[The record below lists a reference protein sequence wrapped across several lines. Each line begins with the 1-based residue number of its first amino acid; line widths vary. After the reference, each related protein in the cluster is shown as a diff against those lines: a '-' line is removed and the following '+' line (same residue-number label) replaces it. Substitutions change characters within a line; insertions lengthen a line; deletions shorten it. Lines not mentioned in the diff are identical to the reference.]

1 MDILLKIRLENDKVI
16 ELTTREAIDLYIEL
30 KKLLHIQDAIPYTP
44 IPYIPV
50 PQHIV
55 PEPYGPCVNPP
66 YYGGPNIA

>member
-30 KKLLHIQDAIPYTP
+30 KKLLHIQDTIPYTP
-44 IPYIPV
+44 MPYV

-66 YYGGPNIA
+66 YYGGSNIA

>member
-30 KKLLHIQDAIPYTP
+30 KKLLHIQDAIPYMP
-44 IPYIPV
+44 MPYV

-66 YYGGPNIA
+66 